1 MKAEQFLL
9 SLSLEVSWR
18 MGASLCAVEQCY
30 HSCTE
35 LSCAYQ
41 HLREN
46 SNDMSHLK
54 LSEAGANTTGGQVY
68 FSYSTS
74 QPAPFPRESHQIG
87 YLSSESQF
95 RGTHNGCVNV
105 ICEVQVG
112 GLDMRNVHS
121 HRQKKYGIWFLLIPE
136 TDLVTLS
143 KLFFNFTHVI
153 CQTDNLNPFGV
164 LNKSSF
170 IEKKQQK
177 TKQSKTEI
185 SVLGTK

>member
-121 HRQKKYGIWFLLIPE
+121 HRQKIMEFDFFSSLRQTWWPSASYFLTLLIWFVRQITWILSEYWINPHLLKKRSNKKP
-136 TDLVTLS
+136 S
-143 KLFFNFTHVI
+143 K
-153 CQTDNLNPFGV
+153 QR
-164 LNKSSF
+164 
-170 IEKKQQK
+170 QR
-177 TKQSKTEI
+177 
-185 SVLGTK
+185 